1 MYKLPSLNVR
11 GLNSSRKRRQVFR
24 WLHQQQSDTIFLQEA
39 YSSPESIK
47 RWETEWGGKI
57 ASSHGSSHSRGV
69 MILFKP
75 HLDVDLEKITADNIG
90 RCILAE
96 TIIDGTKIVLVSIY
110 APNDATQQ
118 VVFLRDVSKE
128 FLIPY
133 ANNNLVL
140 GGDFNCTISTLDK
153 KGGRPVD
160 SKKASLNELQS
171 LIKTHTF
178 LDSWRFKKPDQP
190 GFTWAN
196 LSMKIQCRLD
206 YFISKQLK
214 DHVKECKIVPNIY
227 SDHSAVDLSMSFS
240 ESELPRGPIQY
251 NTKLILYFTFP
262 NT

>member
-1 MYKLPSLNVR
+1 MGKLNRVQPR
-11 GLNSSRKRRQVFR
+11 
-24 WLHQQQSDTIFLQEA
+24 
-39 YSSPESIK
+39 
-47 RWETEWGGKI
+47 
-57 ASSHGSSHSRGV
+57 SSHSRGV

-75 HLDVDLEKITADNIG
+75 RLDVDFEKITANKFG

-96 TIIDGTKIVLVSIY
+96 TITDGTKIVLVKIY

-133 ANNNLVL
+133 ANDNLVL

-153 KGGRPVD
+153 KGGRLID

-171 LIKTHTF
+171 LIKTHNL
-178 LDSWRFKKPDQP
+178 LDSWCFKNPDKP

-206 YFISKQLK
+206 YFFISKQLK
-214 DHVKECKIVPNIY
+214 DHVKE
-227 SDHSAVDLSMSFS
+227 
-240 ESELPRGPIQY
+240 
-251 NTKLILYFTFP
+251 
-262 NT
+262 